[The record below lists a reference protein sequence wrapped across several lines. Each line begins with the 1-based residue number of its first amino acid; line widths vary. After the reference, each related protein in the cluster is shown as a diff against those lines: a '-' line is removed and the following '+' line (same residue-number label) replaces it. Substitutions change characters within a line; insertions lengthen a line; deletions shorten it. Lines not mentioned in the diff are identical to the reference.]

1 MNYNQFGSLNE
12 NTIVNYED
20 CEYHIGELWEEFFD
34 ESVNSINHFRDKFSD
49 CEFDEDKDDEDAIYD
64 MVQFVKYHT
73 GENYDVSPDV
83 AEAFTFLEGKLEEYA
98 EAEKA
103 EFKKLENRTIES
115 AKERIQK
122 VIKSV
127 DVRKAL
133 YQNLTTKGT
142 AWEAFCDAVDAGD
155 SVLADEILYRIDAS
169 IKRHVET
176 DYDNIEKTGLSD
188 EQVKEIRR
196 QHNF

>member
-1 MNYNQFGSLNE
+1 MNYNQFGSLNY
-12 NTIVNYED
+12 THIVIYED
-20 CEYHIGELWEEFFD
+20 SEYTISNLWDEFFD

-49 CEFDEDKDDEDAIYD
+49 CEFDENADDEDAIYD

-73 GENYDVSPDV
+73 GESYDVSTDV
-83 AEAFTFLEGKLEEYA
+83 AEAFDFLDNKLEEYA

-103 EFKKLENRTIES
+103 EFKEIERG
-115 AKERIQK
+115 AIEIFKTRIQNA
-122 VIKSV
+122 VKSE

-142 AWEAFCDAVDAGD
+142 AWEAFCDAADAGD

-176 DYDNIEKTGLSD
+176 DYDQIDKSGLSD
-188 EQVKEIRR
+188 EQVSQIRK

>member
-12 NTIVNYED
+12 NHIVIYED
-20 CEYHIGELWEEFFD
+20 SEYTISNLWDEFFD
-34 ESVNSINHFRDKFSD
+34 ESINSINHFRDKFSD
-49 CEFDEDKDDEDAIYD
+49 CEFDEDDEDVIYD
-64 MVQFVKYHT
+64 MVKFVKYHT
-73 GENYDVSPDV
+73 GESNDVSTDV
-83 AEAFTFLEGKLEEYA
+83 AEAFTCLEGKLEAYA

-103 EFKKLENRTIES
+103 EFKELENRTIES

-155 SVLADEILYRIDAS
+155 SALADEILYRIDAS

-176 DYDNIEKTGLSD
+176 DYDNIDKTGLSD
-188 EQVKEIRR
+188 EQVSQIRK

>member
-20 CEYHIGELWEEFFD
+20 SEYTISNLWEEFFD

-49 CEFDEDKDDEDAIYD
+49 YEFDEDNEDAIYD

-73 GENYDVSPDV
+73 GGSYDVSTDV
-83 AEAFTFLEGKLEEYA
+83 AEAFDFLDDELEAYA
-98 EAEKA
+98 EAERA
-103 EFKKLENRTIES
+103 EFKKIELEAIES
-115 AKERIQK
+115 AKERIQNA
-122 VIKSV
+122 VIDE

-155 SVLADEILYRIDAS
+155 YALADEILYRIDAS

-176 DYDNIEKTGLSD
+176 DYDNIDKTGLSD
-188 EQVKEIRR
+188 EQVSQIRK